1 METALIEQI
10 HEQFSFDL
18 FESVR
23 EANDFTYLEKYRPAG
38 VNAEDFID
46 QVEKYRVFYPGN
58 NFVTEKQIG
67 EICRKYDLV
76 LGSFLNFTGIIP
88 VKNRLELKLFT
99 LRPEDQVYNDTSIP
113 GRIFQTL
120 IGGTRAGVETAEVYE
135 KSIRLRSGF
144 IPGDM
149 EKPFELLPIGDSF
162 VLVAANNEHDVY
174 RLFVKI
180 DVFGSEW
187 LVDMGLA
194 SIADGAVWVSWR
206 KGYVDRGPGRSPV
219 LVDNFEV
226 SLTLPFSVINSATT
240 LNLSAN
246 VCPSVVAPGTMFE
259 RYKGAVEV
267 LDYRLRFKPGLSP
280 ADPTSFIHVDDPIIL
295 QPVPFGY
302 LVVTK
307 WGKESNIGEIQNPK
321 TN

>member
-1 METALIEQI
+1 METALIEEI
-10 HEQFSFDL
+10 HEQFTFDL

-23 EANDFTYLEKYRPAG
+23 QANDFTYLEKYRPVG
-38 VNAEDFID
+38 VKAEDFVD

-67 EICRKYDLV
+67 DICRKYDLV

-88 VKNRLELKLFT
+88 VKNRLELKLFR
-99 LRPEDQVYNDTSIP
+99 LRPEDEKFEDPSIP
-113 GRIFQTL
+113 GRILQALTSNKH
-120 IGGTRAGVETAEVYE
+120 GVEGTLSTFEG
-135 KSIRLRSGF
+135 STLSLRSGY

-162 VLVAANNEHDVY
+162 VLVSANSEHDVY
-174 RLFVKI
+174 RLFLKI
-180 DVFGSEW
+180 DIFGSEW

-194 SIADGAVWVSWR
+194 SIKDGLVWVEWKVGR
-206 KGYVDRGPGRSPV
+206 EERG
-219 LVDNFEV
+219 LVHKFEV
-226 SLTLPFSVINSATT
+226 SLTIPTSTITRSTAF
-240 LNLSAN
+240 NLSSN

-267 LDYRLRFKPGLSP
+267 VDYRLRFKPGLVP
-280 ADPTSFIHVDDPIIL
+280 GDPKSFVHIDDPIIL

-307 WGKESNIGEIQNPK
+307 WGKESNIGEIQNAK